1 MGSHTGFWLE
11 EELNNFSNKK
21 IILIEPVKYN
31 LIELKQRTKD
41 LKNVIIEEIAIS
53 DKDEIVPFY
62 HIKRSSIKK
71 LKKHWASGIG
81 SFDINHILNHKNK
94 RFQVTREDIEQIQIS
109 CLSFSSLI
117 KKYEIKK
124 VDKLMMDVEG
134 AEYKILKSIN
144 YNEVDIS
151 QIIFEKKHFDG
162 SFSEG
167 KKLGEIKN
175 ILITNGYYI
184 SDIDKENILAKK

>member
-1 MGSHTGFWLE
+1 M
-11 EELNNFSNKK
+11 
-21 IILIEPVKYN
+21 KYN
-31 LIELKQRTKD
+31 LTELKERTKN

-53 DKDEIVPFY
+53 DKDETVPFY

-94 RFQVTREDIEQIQIS
+94 RFQVSSEDIEKIQIP
-109 CLSFSSLI
+109 CLSFSSLV

-124 VDKLMMDVEG
+124 IEKLMMDVEG

-144 YNEVDIS
+144 YNEVDIKK
-151 QIIFEKKHFDG
+151 IVFEKKHFDG
-162 SFSEG
+162 PFSEG
-167 KKLGEIKN
+167 KKLDEIKN
-175 ILITNGYYI
+175 ILAGSGY
-184 SDIDKENILAKK
+184 DIIDADEENIIAKK

>member
-1 MGSHTGFWLE
+1 M
-11 EELNNFSNKK
+11 
-21 IILIEPVKYN
+21 
-31 LIELKQRTKD
+31 IELKERTKN

-124 VDKLMMDVEG
+124 VDKLMMDVEA

-151 QIIFEKKHFDG
+151 QIIFEKKHFDET
-162 SFSEG
+162 FSEG